1 MAIGVGEKS
10 SCVVRGIGKNVI
22 VAIAMAMNDDY
33 RVAEL
38 LNAAV
43 KLYNNH
49 QARRIPTSLLHC
61 AKCLRYS
68 TRHRV
73 MAKKKYKEKVKTV
86 VVQPTDEQVRRVLI
100 ENTPMKEEMESW
112 MGCKMFTLSCLTLH
126 ATVEDL
132 IKYTQQ
138 LQLEC
143 VPEWFADNRQ
153 MRDFMHCYLGDIEQ
167 LLKMVLDLKL
177 VRPYRLE
184 TSDNMNYV

>member
-1 MAIGVGEKS
+1 
-10 SCVVRGIGKNVI
+10 
-22 VAIAMAMNDDY
+22 
-33 RVAEL
+33 
-38 LNAAV
+38 
-43 KLYNNH
+43 
-49 QARRIPTSLLHC
+49 
-61 AKCLRYS
+61 
-68 TRHRV
+68 
-73 MAKKKYKEKVKTV
+73 MAKKKYKEKIKTV

-126 ATVEDL
+126 ATLDDL

-167 LLKMVLDLKL
+167 LLKMVRDLKL
-177 VRPYRLE
+177 VRPHEDEEASPTPPEEGLTGIE
-184 TSDNMNYV
+184 WSDNEF

>member
-1 MAIGVGEKS
+1 
-10 SCVVRGIGKNVI
+10 
-22 VAIAMAMNDDY
+22 
-33 RVAEL
+33 
-38 LNAAV
+38 
-43 KLYNNH
+43 
-49 QARRIPTSLLHC
+49 
-61 AKCLRYS
+61 
-68 TRHRV
+68 

-177 VRPYRLE
+177 VRPHEDEEE
-184 TSDNMNYV
+184 TPSNSPSMGRTSSIEWSDNEI